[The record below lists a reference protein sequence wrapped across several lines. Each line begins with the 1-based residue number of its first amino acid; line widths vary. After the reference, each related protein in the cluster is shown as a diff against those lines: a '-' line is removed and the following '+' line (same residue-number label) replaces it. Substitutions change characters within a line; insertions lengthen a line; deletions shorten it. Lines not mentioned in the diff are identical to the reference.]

1 MLNVINQSDIVL
13 NVIMLSVI
21 MLSSVLAPHRNKN
34 ATVSIM
40 MLATEGWYAE
50 CH

>member
-21 MLSSVLAPHRNKN
+21 MLSSVFAPHSNKN

-40 MLATEGWYAE
+40 MLATEG
-50 CH
+50 